1 MSLVRVF
8 SLFLALLTLASCAE
22 PLGLDDAGPIVVA
35 AVAGAV
41 RITNRSSGP
50 VYYIPFEATT
60 AATSLWGPCTDPDRC
75 ARVNPGE
82 VISLPNSAF
91 GGYKPGDD
99 EGIVYWWRLTGEDPK
114 EYFKGGRNIHAV
126 GFEFR

>member
-1 MSLVRVF
+1 MSLLRVC

-22 PLGLDDAGPIVVA
+22 LTGSDDADPIVVA
-35 AVAGAV
+35 AVSGAV

-50 VYYIPFEATT
+50 IYYIPFEAQT
-60 AATSLWGPCTDPDRC
+60 AASSLWGPCTDPDRC

-91 GGYKPGDD
+91 GGYKPGDA

-114 EYFKGGRNIHAV
+114 EYFKGGRNIHPV
-126 GFEFR
+126 GVRFQ